1 MYPRSWIN
9 RTTQFNILSQTI
21 FFKIPSKNTV
31 FSTYKSFA
39 INFMAKHK
47 NLMSAYFMLGWEKFC
62 YRKTL
67 YRKSVVLP
75 SKTSCGKVHSLH
87 AFNTEFREPSCLGVT
102 RAPGFT
108 SLRLCLVF
116 FYSFCLLLFE
126 MEIIFN
132 LTQHTWCGTQFL
144 IPEFPEDCLYL
155 CWLNCPSPPA
165 TNATDSLG
173 TCPSS
178 PSKFKLQTD
187 KICVMRCTRF

>member
-1 MYPRSWIN
+1 M
-9 RTTQFNILSQTI
+9 
-21 FFKIPSKNTV
+21 V
-31 FSTYKSFA
+31 FGTYKSFA

-67 YRKSVVLP
+67 YRKSVALP

-87 AFNTEFREPSCLGVT
+87 AFNAECREPSCLGVT

-108 SLRLCLVF
+108 SLRLRLVF
-116 FYSFCLLLFE
+116 VLFFLSTAFWNGNNFY
-126 MEIIFN
+126 

-144 IPEFPEDCLYL
+144 IPESPEDCLYL
-155 CWLNCPSPPA
+155 CWQNCPSHTA
-165 TNATDSLG
+165 TNATNSLG

-178 PSKFKLQTD
+178 PSKFKLQSQQDLCYEIYQILKLFSSHDFT
-187 KICVMRCTRF
+187 KKCIPPINV